1 MWLCHLSHDPLAATS
16 LDHLHT
22 LVQQG
27 YNNVQ
32 VTYKNVARPSQKQ
45 VDKLNYKTMT
55 TGKLLQTEPNESTRV
70 QLHASDIK
78 LVSSENS

>member
-32 VTYKNVARPSQKQ
+32 VTYKTLQDHPKKQ
-45 VDKLNYKTMT
+45 
-55 TGKLLQTEPNESTRV
+55 
-70 QLHASDIK
+70 
-78 LVSSENS
+78 SSENCRQVKLQHHDNWKTVANRVQ